1 MRVQSLTQENPLEK
15 ELAAHSSILAWRIPW
30 TEESG
35 RLQSMGSQRA
45 GHDCVTSFHFQWQ
58 RRQREG
64 SGSPGSAEERG
75 RHRDP
80 ERTRLRM
87 EVEACSRTGFENHS

>member
-1 MRVQSLTQENPLEK
+1 M
-15 ELAAHSSILAWRIPW
+15 AAHSSILAWRTPW
-30 TEESG
+30 TEKPGGIPSIG
-35 RLQSMGSQRA
+35 WQGV